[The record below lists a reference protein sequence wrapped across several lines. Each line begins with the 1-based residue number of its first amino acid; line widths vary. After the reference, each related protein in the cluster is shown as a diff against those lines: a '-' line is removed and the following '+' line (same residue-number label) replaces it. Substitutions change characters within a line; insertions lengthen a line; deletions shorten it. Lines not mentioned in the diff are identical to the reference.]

1 MLLAHSESSL
11 EVCIQLWIKYVD
23 NLDNTWIRKNMKE
36 YKKQGFGQM
45 VKETALLGI
54 EKIGHS
60 LSTSLYN
67 SGKG

>member
-1 MLLAHSESSL
+1 MLLEHSESSL
-11 EVCIQLWIKYVD
+11 EVCIQIWIKYVD
-23 NLDNTWIRKNMKE
+23 NLDHTWIIKNMKE

-54 EKIGHS
+54 EKVGQR
-60 LSTSLYN
+60 LSTSLHN